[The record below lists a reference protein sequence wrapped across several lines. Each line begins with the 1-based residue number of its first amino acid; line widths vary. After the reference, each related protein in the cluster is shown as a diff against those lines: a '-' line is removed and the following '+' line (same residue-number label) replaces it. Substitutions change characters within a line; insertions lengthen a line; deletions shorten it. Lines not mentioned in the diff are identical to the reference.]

1 MIIASE
7 YDKKEKFKKVRRR
20 NRMKRTVWTSIT
32 AIICVVL
39 VSLSLKDG
47 IVKVSEAKVEAA
59 SVAAEA
65 ASQAA
70 QNNGGSEGG
79 LVLGGGL
86 SMGDSGSGSASSDA
100 VVPGTSDGSAGTA
113 DGTTPDAGA
122 ENGAAAEENKGP
134 STVDEVLAVYNNA
147 INKVIADKAGY
158 SKTRTTEL
166 NNLDGGALLKIQLV
180 VDMVNDFLGVG
191 TTDYKNEKGKAEF
204 LSKASLTKNDL
215 TAIDIKTN
223 DGVYTITLG
232 LKDGQSQA
240 NASGSS
246 DTSPLSRSGLFAGK
260 GDKIAFDY
268 KNSENIH
275 TAING
280 VAKAD
285 AASEKVTNAK
295 IVATIEA
302 ETGKMT
308 SLNVT
313 WDWHVELTNVS
324 YSIATVKTAK
334 GDAKTVVEVK
344 DFKW

>member
-1 MIIASE
+1 
-7 YDKKEKFKKVRRR
+7 
-20 NRMKRTVWTSIT
+20 MKRTVWTSIT

-70 QNNGGSEGG
+70 AQNNSGSEGG

-86 SMGDSGSGSASSDA
+86 SMGGDSGSSDA

-113 DGTTPDAGA
+113 DGSTATPDAGA

-191 TTDYKNEKGKAEF
+191 TTPYKNEKGKAEF

-280 VAKAD
+280 VAKAE
-285 AASEKVTNAK
+285 AASEKVTNTK

-308 SLNVT
+308 SLNAT

>member
-1 MIIASE
+1 
-7 YDKKEKFKKVRRR
+7 
-20 NRMKRTVWTSIT
+20 MKRTVLTSIT

-47 IVKVSEAKVEAA
+47 ITKVAEAKVEAA

-65 ASQAA
+65 ASEAA
-70 QNNGGSEGG
+70 EQNAGSGE

-86 SMGDSGSGSASSDA
+86 SMGDSSSDSGSGSVDA
-100 VVPGTSDGSAGTA
+100 GTPGTPDGSAGTA
-113 DGTTPDAGA
+113 DGATPDAGA
-122 ENGAAAEENKGP
+122 ENGAAAENKGP

-158 SKTRTTEL
+158 SKSRTTEL

-191 TTDYKNEKGKAEF
+191 TTPYKNEKGKAEF

-232 LKDGQSQA
+232 LKDGKSA
-240 NASGSS
+240 ADASGST

-260 GDKIAFDY
+260 GDKKAYDY

-285 AASEKVTNAK
+285 SAEEKVTNTK

-302 ETGKMT
+302 ETGKLT
-308 SLNVT
+308 SLNAS
-313 WDWHVELTNVS
+313 WDWKVELTNVS

>member
-1 MIIASE
+1 M
-7 YDKKEKFKKVRRR
+7 KK
-20 NRMKRTVWTSIT
+20 TVWTSIT

-86 SMGDSGSGSASSDA
+86 SMGGESSDA
-100 VVPGTSDGSAGTA
+100 GSSSDAGVPGASDGSAGTS
-113 DGTTPDAGA
+113 DGGSAETPDAGA
-122 ENGAAAEENKGP
+122 DGGAAAENKGP
-134 STVDEVLAVYNNA
+134 STVDEVLATYNNA
-147 INKVIADKAGY
+147 INKVITEKAGY
-158 SKTRTTEL
+158 TKKRTTTL
-166 NNLDGGALLKIQLV
+166 NTLEGGALLKIQLV

-191 TTDYKNEKGKAEF
+191 TTDYKNEKGKAEY

-215 TAIDIKTN
+215 SSIDIKTN

-232 LKDGQSQA
+232 LKNGQSQA
-240 NASGSS
+240 NASGAS
-246 DTSPLSRSGLFAGK
+246 DTSPLSRSGLYAGK

-280 VAKAD
+280 VENTSAESAK
-285 AASEKVTNAK
+285 EQVTNAK

-302 ETGKMT
+302 ETGKLT
-308 SLNVT
+308 SLTVT
-313 WDWHVELTNVS
+313 WDWAVQLTNVK
-324 YSIATVKTAK
+324 YTVVTVKTAEGTATSK
-334 GDAKTVVEVK
+334 VEVK

>member
-1 MIIASE
+1 
-7 YDKKEKFKKVRRR
+7 
-20 NRMKRTVWTSIT
+20 MKRTVLTSIT

-47 IVKVSEAKVEAA
+47 ITKVADAKIEAA

-65 ASQAA
+65 ASEAA
-70 QNNGGSEGG
+70 EQNAGGGE

-86 SMGDSGSGSASSDA
+86 SMGDSSSDSGSGSVDA
-100 VVPGTSDGSAGTA
+100 GTPGASDGSAGTA
-113 DGTTPDAGA
+113 DGATPDAGA
-122 ENGAAAEENKGP
+122 DNGAAAEKKGP

-191 TTDYKNEKGKAEF
+191 TTPYKNEKGKAEF

-215 TAIDIKTN
+215 SSIDIKTN

-232 LKDGQSQA
+232 LKDGKSA
-240 NASGSS
+240 ADASGST

-260 GDKIAFDY
+260 GDKKAYDY

-285 AASEKVTNAK
+285 SAEEKVTNTK

-308 SLNVT
+308 SLNVS
-313 WDWHVELTNVS
+313 WDWKVELTNVS
-324 YSIATVKTAK
+324 YSFAKVKTAK

>member
-1 MIIASE
+1 M
-7 YDKKEKFKKVRRR
+7 KK
-20 NRMKRTVWTSIT
+20 TIWTSVT
-32 AIICVVL
+32 AIICAVL

-65 ASQAA
+65 ASEAA
-70 QNNGGSEGG
+70 EQNAGEEE
-79 LVLGGGL
+79 LVLGGDLLG
-86 SMGDSGSGSASSDA
+86 GSGSSDA
-100 VVPGTSDGSAGTA
+100 GSGSVDAGTPGAPADGSAGTS
-113 DGTTPDAGA
+113 DGTGTTDAAG
-122 ENGAAAEENKGP
+122 NAAAPEKKGP
-134 STVDEVLAVYNNA
+134 STVEEVLSTYNNA
-147 INKVIADKAGY
+147 INKVITEKAGY
-158 SKTRTTEL
+158 TKKRTTDLANL
-166 NNLDGGALLKIQLV
+166 NGGGLLKLPIV

-215 TAIDIKTN
+215 KSIDIKNN

-240 NASGSS
+240 NASGAS
-246 DTSPLSRSGLFAGK
+246 DTSPLSRSGLYVGK
-260 GDKIAFDY
+260 GDKKAFDY

-280 VAKAD
+280 VAKAES
-285 AASEKVTNAK
+285 AEEKVTDTK

-302 ETGKMT
+302 ETGKLT

-313 WDWHVELTNVS
+313 WKWHVKLTKVA
-324 YSIATVKTAK
+324 YSIASVDIAE
-334 GDAKTVVEVK
+334 GDATSTVVVS

>member
-1 MIIASE
+1 
-7 YDKKEKFKKVRRR
+7 
-20 NRMKRTVWTSIT
+20 MKRTVLTSIT

-47 IVKVSEAKVEAA
+47 ITKVADAKIEAA

-65 ASQAA
+65 ASEAA
-70 QNNGGSEGG
+70 EQNAGGDE

-86 SMGDSGSGSASSDA
+86 SMGDSSSDSGSGSVDA
-100 VVPGTSDGSAGTA
+100 GTPGTPDGSAGTA
-113 DGTTPDAGA
+113 DGATPDAGA
-122 ENGAAAEENKGP
+122 ENGAAAENKGP

-158 SKTRTTEL
+158 SKKRTTEL
-166 NNLDGGALLKIQLV
+166 NNLEGGALLNISIV
-180 VDMVNDFLGVG
+180 VEMVNDFLGVG
-191 TTDYKNEKGKAEF
+191 TTDYKNEKGKAEY

-215 TAIDIKTN
+215 SSIDIKTN

-232 LKDGQSQA
+232 LKDGKSA
-240 NASGSS
+240 ADASGST

-260 GDKIAFDY
+260 GDKKAYDY

-285 AASEKVTNAK
+285 SAEEKVTNTK

-308 SLNVT
+308 SLNVS
-313 WDWHVELTNVS
+313 WDWKVELTNVS
-324 YSIATVKTAK
+324 YSFAKVKTAK